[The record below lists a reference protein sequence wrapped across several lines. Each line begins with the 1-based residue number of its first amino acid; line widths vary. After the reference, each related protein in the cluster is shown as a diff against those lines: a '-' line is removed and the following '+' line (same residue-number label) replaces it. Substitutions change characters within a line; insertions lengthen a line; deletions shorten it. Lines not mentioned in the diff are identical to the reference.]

1 MAGAAPGTRRQAHGP
16 GLLIALALAAC
27 AKLGD
32 PPGGPPDTTPPT
44 VVAVRPES
52 GAVVPDFHGDAVVQ
66 FDEVID
72 ERAGGTGGGA
82 GGGGGGGAPAGA
94 VGGVG
99 GIGGIGGV
107 GGGGGAV
114 GGLGR
119 QVVLSPV
126 AGEVKVSWHRAA
138 IHLRPVEGW
147 RPGRVYRL
155 ELLPG
160 IADLRRNVIK
170 QSKTVIFS
178 TGPAI
183 GHAVLT
189 GTALQWVEQR
199 TLVGGVIRAARLPDT
214 VAYVTVADSAG
225 DFRLPELEPGRYRVL
240 AIQDQNGNRALDRRE
255 AFDTATVTLDTAAHL
270 VLWTF
275 MHDSAGPRLRTADP
289 LDSTS
294 FRLSFSQPLDP
305 AMPLDTA
312 RVRVLALPDS
322 TPVAVTAVLTPA
334 AYDSLTARESARA
347 DSLRRAADT
356 TAKRDTTGPPRA
368 PNLAQAVAAAQA
380 GAAATPARPAP
391 PAGSAADTSRIRRLL
406 RQRPAPFDRLV
417 VRVREKLLPGSK
429 YLIRARGATNL
440 NGAAADGQAVLAIPV
455 PKPARAPRDT
465 APAPPPTPRRP
476 GPPKPP

>member
-1 MAGAAPGTRRQAHGP
+1 VAGPAPGTRRQAQGP
-16 GLLIALALAAC
+16 GLLVALALAGC

-52 GAVVPDFHGDAVVQ
+52 GAVVPDFHGDVVVQ

-72 ERAGGTGGGA
+72 EMAGGAGG
-82 GGGGGGGAPAGA
+82 GGGGGGGAPAGGVGG

-99 GIGGIGGV
+99 GIGG
-107 GGGGGAV
+107 GGAA
-114 GGLGR
+114 GGLAHL
-119 QVVLSPV
+119 VVLSPV
-126 AGEVKVSWHRAA
+126 AGEVKVSWHRTA

-160 IADLRRNVIK
+160 IQDLRRNAIK

-178 TGPAI
+178 TGPPI

-255 AFDTATVTLDTAAHL
+255 AFDTATVTLDTAAH
-270 VLWTF
+270 VMLWTF
-275 MHDSAGPRLRTADP
+275 VHDSAGPRLRTADL

-294 FRLSFSQPLDP
+294 LRLSFSQPLDP
-305 AMPLDTA
+305 ATPLDTA
-312 RVRVLALPDS
+312 RIRVFALPDS

-334 AYDSLTARESARA
+334 VYDSLTARESARA

-356 TAKRDTTGPPRA
+356 TAKRDTAQARA
-368 PNLAQAVAAAQA
+368 PNLAQAVAAGHA
-380 GAAATPARPAP
+380 GGAATPARPAP
-391 PAGSAADTSRIRRLL
+391 PAGSAADTSRIRKLL
-406 RQRPAPFDRLV
+406 RQRAAPFDHVV
-417 VRVREKLLPGSK
+417 VRVREKLVPGSK

-440 NGAAADGQAVLAIPV
+440 NGASADGQAVLAVPV
-455 PKPARAPRDT
+455 AKPARAPRDT
-465 APAPPPTPRRP
+465 APAPTPQLPR
-476 GPPKPP
+476 PPKPP